1 MPLLSL
7 QNRKCLRHRLLSRTT
22 THLALAGEML
32 RNRQGESQFPQ
43 TEAKSHDFRYF
54 FRFDRGEF
62 LWKTV
67 GAFVERRMIRLT
79 NQSKIERNFTFPGYA
94 GGSPKAKFRSGGTS
108 PVGSGTQ
115 TLVDRPRWPD
125 WGCTE
130 HSRDSDS
137 LLCLP
142 DCSKSQDQ
150 TEANDMRRHAEA
162 NARNSGRSPVLHGLQ
177 PDRHA
182 VGCLCGRFVMG
193 NALEPGA
200 IPSRR
205 NATRERRQP
214 PFTVYS

>member
-1 MPLLSL
+1 MHQRASLLFFSHLHTASPPMSKGCLETVLLSL
-7 QNRKCLRHRLLSRTT
+7 QNRKCLRHRLLSRRTM
-22 THLALAGEML
+22 HFVLAGEKL

-43 TEAKSHDFRYF
+43 TEAKSHEFRYF
-54 FRFDRGEF
+54 FRFDCGEF

-130 HSRDSDS
+130 QSKDSI
-137 LLCLP
+137 LC
-142 DCSKSQDQ
+142 
-150 TEANDMRRHAEA
+150 
-162 NARNSGRSPVLHGLQ
+162 
-177 PDRHA
+177 
-182 VGCLCGRFVMG
+182 FVFPT
-193 NALEPGA
+193 A
-200 IPSRR
+200 PSRR
-205 NATRERRQP
+205 IRLKPMT
-214 PFTVYS
+214 